1 MLASRLMD
9 VDQERDLQV
18 AVIGLLER
26 KGEVRTMVVEG
37 TKRSHLHGEVVK
49 HVETGSTVYTDALRS
64 YNQLDQTYIH
74 KVINHAEKYVDGII
88 TTNGVS
94 WIAWLVKYI
103 ITVETVHVILHGLDH
118 RAE

>member
-49 HVETGSTVYTDALRS
+49 HVETGSDC
-64 YNQLDQTYIH
+64 
-74 KVINHAEKYVDGII
+74 
-88 TTNGVS
+88 
-94 WIAWLVKYI
+94 
-103 ITVETVHVILHGLDH
+103 VHG
-118 RAE
+118 RAPLLQST